1 MLLSPYSL
9 QWLFLLHMLADAAP
23 AAQPHSL
30 HCSFYRDHF
39 SSGALNARGRTT
51 RASAQHLLENLAA
64 PSFTAIDGHHQS
76 QREISYPWE
85 ENLAATVVEQS
96 SH

>member
-30 HCSFYRDHF
+30 HWIFLLP
-39 SSGALNARGRTT
+39 SSTITNEDAPRAPAPNTCLKIWQLQALLQRQT
-51 RASAQHLLENLAA
+51 SH
-64 PSFTAIDGHHQS
+64 SHHQS